1 MINCKQLKLP
11 PLEGINIHKLIHFF
25 KLGNHLFS
33 ERYKDAPHWKSF
45 DLIKNTG
52 HSPMFKHFPEIVK
65 WSEMLQKK
73 GYISKIMN
81 LYISVLAPRQQ
92 IPWHVDMNRLGFNK
106 AFITALHIDD
116 SFIEF
121 KNDKKYFYKKGFSYA
136 LQTGVEHRIINMSN
150 DYRITLC
157 TLPVKELKDD
167 PMVA

>member
-1 MINCKQLKLP
+1 MTNCKQLKLP
-11 PLEGINIHKLIHFF
+11 PLEGVNIHKLIHFF
-25 KLGNHLFS
+25 KLGNHLFTD
-33 ERYKDAPHWKSF
+33 RYLEAPHWKSF

-52 HSPMFKHFPEIVK
+52 YSPMFKHFPEIVK

-73 GYISKIMN
+73 KLISKIMT

-92 IPWHVDMNRLGFNK
+92 IPWHVDMDKPGFNK
-106 AFITALHIDD
+106 AFITALQTDD

-121 KNDKKYFYKKGFSYA
+121 KDDKKYYYKKGFSYA
-136 LQTGVEHRIINMSN
+136 LQTGTEHRIINMSD

-157 TLPVKELKDD
+157 TSPIKELKDD